1 MFLFIVML
9 ITKFHN
15 SKINACTC
23 CHSSWRVDAWI
34 QNWLVSSFLTRMGDL
49 VNTVCG
55 LSGKKYY
62 WKNKIFK
69 MIWEYYTNNDNN
81 KIFMLSHI
89 SVISYTKW
97 YAYRSLCTNNH
108 YRGSWR
114 GGGYQIPVPSLNLA
128 QIPVPRL
135 IFAKIPVTKF
145 SVCITALFA
154 LTYLISSTILRETF
168 SEAIF
173 IFPSQYLPAIC
184 KLAELVR
191 WPGKLTERN
200 YATV

>member
-15 SKINACTC
+15 SKINAC

-55 LSGKKYY
+55 LSGKKYF

-69 MIWEYYTNNDNN
+69 MIWEYYTDNDNN
-81 KIFMLSHI
+81 KISMFSHI

-108 YRGSWR
+108 T
-114 GGGYQIPVPSLNLA
+114 VPLFHKSFFLWLFVMTRTPSSMPEWV
-128 QIPVPRL
+128 QRQMVKMQRL
-135 IFAKIPVTKF
+135 
-145 SVCITALFA
+145 
-154 LTYLISSTILRETF
+154 
-168 SEAIF
+168 
-173 IFPSQYLPAIC
+173 Q
-184 KLAELVR
+184 
-191 WPGKLTERN
+191 
-200 YATV
+200 